1 MFDARRTKGYSA
13 ATPANIADFICA
25 LLSPAMVP
33 LLGSDLLAIY
43 LNDHLVGATAG
54 LELVRRAQGSNAG
67 TPLGDFLAGLA
78 VEIEEDKEELEGMM
92 DRLGVGKD
100 RLKLAAGWTAEKAG
114 RLKLNG
120 RLTSY
125 SPLSRLVELE
135 GLLIGVAGKRAG
147 WLALLELATRE
158 PRLDEEQLQRL
169 LSRAEAQLSELHRH
183 HAEAAGEALV
193 ER

>member
-1 MFDARRTKGYSA
+1 
-13 ATPANIADFICA
+13 
-25 LLSPAMVP
+25 MVP

-43 LNDHLVGATAG
+43 LNDHLAGAAVG
-54 LELVRRAQGSNAG
+54 LELARRAQGSNEG

-78 VEIEEDKEELEGMM
+78 VEIEQDREELEAIME
-92 DRLGVGKD
+92 RLGVGRD
-100 RLKLAAGWTAEKAG
+100 RVKLVAGWGAEKVG

-125 SPLSRLVELE
+125 SPLSRLVEIE
-135 GLLIGVAGKRAG
+135 GLMAGVSTKRAG
-147 WLALLELATRE
+147 WLALLELAPGE

-169 LSRAEAQLSELHRH
+169 LSRAEAQLRELHEH
-183 HAEAAGEALV
+183 HAEAAGVALT